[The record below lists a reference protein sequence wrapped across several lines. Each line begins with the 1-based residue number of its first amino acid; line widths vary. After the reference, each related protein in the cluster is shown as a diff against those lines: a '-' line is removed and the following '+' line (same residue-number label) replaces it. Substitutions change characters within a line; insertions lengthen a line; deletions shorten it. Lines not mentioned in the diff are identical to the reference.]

1 MPSTTLE
8 RFAPDPNNAK
18 RFVNFKEGPPFGN
31 SLESYKLCK
40 ATFTVNE
47 GRGYKFLFQAN
58 LLIDVK
64 NVECQITFIEGD
76 VNEIEIW
83 YIFNPIVEAFGG
95 SLRVDLGQVQPLDQT
110 ITLVK
115 GVHSSWHKFPV
126 PDDCIEPLRN
136 DQNMRNLI
144 RNHLEIG
151 IIKQDLQESPRVE
164 SITDLS
170 LQARFASLFLNE
182 DMSDLK
188 ILCDKKEFPVH
199 TFILSVRSIVF
210 KAMFASQ
217 FKEATSRTLKIEN
230 TDAKTMEKFLR
241 FLYTDQ
247 LKQEELDC
255 PLLLMA
261 DQYQVDSLTNQC
273 IQKLR
278 SKMDSENVL
287 ETFYTAYLISNEE
300 LMKVAGKYIRSQ
312 NGVEKPPFWK
322 ELKDNNHELAFKVL
336 ERITFG

>member
-1 MPSTTLE
+1 MNSKMPSTTLE

-40 ATFTVNE
+40 ANFTVTE
-47 GRGYKFLFQAN
+47 GCSYKFLFQAN
-58 LLIDVK
+58 LLIEAK
-64 NVECQITFIEGD
+64 HVECQITFIEGD

-95 SLRVDLGQVQPLDQT
+95 SLRVDLGQVQPFDQT

-126 PDDCIEPLRN
+126 PDDCIELLRN

-144 RNHLEIG
+144 HNHLEIG
-151 IIKQDLQESPRVE
+151 IIKQESPRVE

-188 ILCDKKEFPVH
+188 ILYDKKEFPVH

-217 FKEATSRTLKIEN
+217 FKEATSRTLKI
-230 TDAKTMEKFLR
+230 
-241 FLYTDQ
+241 
-247 LKQEELDC
+247 
-255 PLLLMA
+255 
-261 DQYQVDSLTNQC
+261 
-273 IQKLR
+273 
-278 SKMDSENVL
+278 
-287 ETFYTAYLISNEE
+287 
-300 LMKVAGKYIRSQ
+300 
-312 NGVEKPPFWK
+312 
-322 ELKDNNHELAFKVL
+322 
-336 ERITFG
+336 